1 MSRAMRVRS
10 VPPERSRNYGEPM
23 QPSQTPAPTL
33 KSGELLT
40 PKEAAL
46 LLKVAQSTLAN
57 WRSMGR
63 GPKWKKAGGSV
74 RYPVAEIEQFLA
86 K

>member
-1 MSRAMRVRS
+1 
-10 VPPERSRNYGEPM
+10 M
-23 QPSQTPAPTL
+23 QPSQPPAPTL

-40 PKEAAL
+40 PSEAAL
-46 LLKVAQSTLAN
+46 LLKVAKNTLAN
-57 WRSMGR
+57 WRSMGK

-74 RYPVAEIEQFLA
+74 RYPMTEIEQFLA